1 MVSLN
6 TLPIGNLFMVLY
18 VDDRENSVVI
28 HKLFARLGDRDQ
40 DNRGQVQVKRLPS
53 ADYVIGDWGIEAKEI
68 NDLYHSIHGHGR
80 SRTIVGQLVDL
91 ADDFTVPMLVVYGN
105 KYKPFIPGRKR
116 KPKRSELD
124 DQIVR
129 MKQTVLNFKT
139 TFQLRFPKIQFMQF
153 DTMDDFV
160 TFLVTA
166 HTQKVVIGVDKPT
179 KDAPKILTTNPQVL
193 ALSSLP
199 GITEQHAIDLLEKFG
214 SLRNILR
221 LRTSQKDLMEI
232 EGIGRKKAK
241 DILSLREQYQ
251 S

>member
-1 MVSLN
+1 
-6 TLPIGNLFMVLY
+6 MVLY
-18 VDDRENSVVI
+18 VDDRENNVLI

-40 DNRGQVQVKRLPS
+40 DSRGQVQVKRLLS
-53 ADYVIGDWGIEAKEI
+53 ADYVIGEWGIEAKEI
-68 NDLYHSIHGHGR
+68 NDLYHSIMGHGR
-80 SRTIVGQLVDL
+80 NRTIVGQLVDL
-91 ADDFTVPMLVVYGN
+91 ADDFPVPMLVVYGN

-116 KPKRSELD
+116 KPKKSELD
-124 DQIVR
+124 EQVKR
-129 MKQTVLNFKT
+129 MKQTVLNFKS

-166 HTQKVVIGVDKPT
+166 HTQKVVIGVDKVT
-179 KDAPKILTTNPQVL
+179 KQAPKILTTHPQVL

-199 GITEQHAIDLLEKFG
+199 GITQQHAIDLLEKFG

-221 LRTSQKDLMEI
+221 LRTSQKQLMEI

-241 DILSLREQYQ
+241 DILALRDLYQ